1 MKKYEQP
8 AMIAVN
14 LLHKCQIMVGS
25 DIVYRVSSD
34 SSTGL
39 SFAGEGAD
47 ANVEARVKDCNLWDE
62 EW

>member
-14 LLHKCQIMVGS
+14 LLHECQIMVGS
-25 DIVYRVSSD
+25 DVVYRVNSD
-34 SSTGL
+34 SNTGL
-39 SFAGEGAD
+39 SFAGEGTVD
-47 ANVEARVKDCNLWDE
+47 ARVKDCNMWDE